1 MTEAETLRS
10 RLSRKPI
17 VVAPGVYD
25 PFTALIAARA
35 GFDGALCLRRGDRLH
50 QARPPRHRSRHH
62 DRGRR
67 TRWR

>member
-25 PFTALIAARA
+25 PFTAPGQARA
-35 GFDGALCLRRGDRLH
+35 RRDVVLGQMLA
-50 QARPPRHRSRHH
+50 QGMIGHRAFSHAESEAVPAE
-62 DRGRR
+62 RR
-67 TRWR
+67 